1 MTPVIVEKRN
11 ALAASKACHSKR
23 NLRALRAACRKVW
36 QTTRR
41 CAKDYRLQ
49 PCSQIR
55 SVAVAG
61 NINKE
66 ENSPSEVRHRRL
78 RWNTGCNATQRYL
91 QKKHWTP
98 SNALLCWR
106 SLTVI
111 QPLNSSTRHLPL
123 PGKGPGNDS
132 IPTEALKCGKENI
145 ISELHEILCLCWREG
160 EVKQDMTNANIVSLY
175 KNKGDRSDWNN
186 YQSPMSHN
194 YYPIMN
200 ALYSYLTNLL
210 VLAWQSIIKPKLTVA
225 SPP

>member
-1 MTPVIVEKRN
+1 MRTCSLWQPSSLSGCLLPYGQLLRLQQSKSVNKETVSHKRGGRASHWHQQNPWTGLGGGICKCAWRIFPGPLDRWKHFARKTNKTAEWLESHSDEMTPVIVEKRN

-41 CAKDYRLQ
+41 FAKDYRLQ

-78 RWNTGCNATQRYL
+78 RWNTRCNATQRYL

-111 QPLNSSTRHLPL
+111 QPLNS
-123 PGKGPGNDS
+123 
-132 IPTEALKCGKENI
+132 
-145 ISELHEILCLCWREG
+145 
-160 EVKQDMTNANIVSLY
+160 
-175 KNKGDRSDWNN
+175 
-186 YQSPMSHN
+186 
-194 YYPIMN
+194 
-200 ALYSYLTNLL
+200 
-210 VLAWQSIIKPKLTVA
+210 
-225 SPP
+225 

>member
-1 MTPVIVEKRN
+1 MEEFATALEESFPGPLDRWKHFARKTNKTAEWLESHSDEMTPVIVEKRN
-11 ALAASKACHSKR
+11 ALGASKACHSKR

-49 PCSQIR
+49 PCSHIR

-111 QPLNSSTRHLPL
+111 QTLKQLNTALAFARQRTWKWQHSYRSPEVLQRKHHLWATWNPLSV
-123 PGKGPGNDS
+123 
-132 IPTEALKCGKENI
+132 LKRRW
-145 ISELHEILCLCWREG
+145 SETGHDECKHRQPVQE
-160 EVKQDMTNANIVSLY
+160 Q
-175 KNKGDRSDWNN
+175 RR
-186 YQSPMSHN
+186 
-194 YYPIMN
+194 
-200 ALYSYLTNLL
+200 
-210 VLAWQSIIKPKLTVA
+210 
-225 SPP
+225 